1 MRCAAAIVFAA
12 TLVAVPAVAQ
22 DRGVQAVFGVGATWG
37 LDDTVDFR
45 VSDEHLLVAND
56 SQQRYAV
63 TPGLLFR
70 GVWRKLDAIV
80 AANFEGKTE
89 NAFDG
94 VMLGAA
100 LRVHERLSIG
110 GGYVIRVGQELSPG
124 FQSRVEELLDDPA
137 HAADY
142 ERFRCVV
149 ACGSKREREKAYD
162 GFPLLDPRSPKERL
176 FVGDPIIPSANKSL
190 FIGVFIP
197 VNLQAL
203 LQ

>member
-1 MRCAAAIVFAA
+1 MRGTIVLFVGAAL
-12 TLVAVPAVAQ
+12 TAVPAVAQ
-22 DRGVQAVFGVGATWG
+22 DGGVQPVLGVGGTWG

-45 VSDEHLLVAND
+45 VADDHLLVAND

-89 NAFDG
+89 SAFDG
-94 VMLGAA
+94 VMLGVAW
-100 LRVHERLSIG
+100 RIHEKLSIG
-110 GGYVIRVGQELSPG
+110 GGYVIRLGQELSPG
-124 FQSRVEELLDDPA
+124 FEGSVEELFDDPA
-137 HAADY
+137 LSTEY

-149 ACGSKREREKAYD
+149 ECGSSREQQRAYD
-162 GFPLLDPRSPKERL
+162 GFPLLDPHSPKDRL
-176 FVGDPIIPSANKSL
+176 YIGDPIIPSANKSL
-190 FIGVFIP
+190 FLGVFIP
-197 VNLQAL
+197 LNLPGL